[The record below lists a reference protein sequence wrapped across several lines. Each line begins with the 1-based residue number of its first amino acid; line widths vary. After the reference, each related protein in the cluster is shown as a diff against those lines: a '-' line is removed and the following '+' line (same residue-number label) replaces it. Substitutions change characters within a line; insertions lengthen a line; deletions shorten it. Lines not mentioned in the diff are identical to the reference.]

1 MNCKKCGYP
10 LVTGQV
16 ICSNCGE
23 YNQEQEVINSSMINN
38 QLNNIYESKNIESE
52 TYEEEKTQKKQNIWL
67 KISSL
72 VALFLGIA
80 LLGISC
86 SNLYINSKLMGFD
99 LKYLLS
105 IVVSIISL
113 FYAFLLSNFNL
124 GKNKIFDNKALF
136 VILLILNGVAS
147 IIYRIYL
154 IVFIFAIIGFFTS
167 IKKNN

>member
-23 YNQEQEVINSSMINN
+23 YNQEQEAINSSMINN
-38 QLNNIYESKNIESE
+38 QLNNIYENKNIESE
-52 TYEEEKTQKKQNIWL
+52 VYEEEKTHKKQNIWL

-72 VALFLGIA
+72 VALFLGVA
-80 LLGISC
+80 LLVISC

-99 LKYLLS
+99 SKYLLS

-124 GKNKIFDNKALF
+124 GKNEIFDNKALF
-136 VILLILNGVAS
+136 VILLILNGAAS

-167 IKKNN
+167 IKKDN

>member
-23 YNQEQEVINSSMINN
+23 YNQEQEAINSSMINN
-38 QLNNIYESKNIESE
+38 QLNNIYENKNIESE
-52 TYEEEKTQKKQNIWL
+52 VYEEEKTYKKQNIWL

-72 VALFLGIA
+72 VALFLGVA
-80 LLGISC
+80 LLVISC

-99 LKYLLS
+99 SKYLLS

-124 GKNKIFDNKALF
+124 GKNEIFDNKALF
-136 VILLILNGVAS
+136 VILLILNGATS

-167 IKKNN
+167 IKKDN